1 MVYIIPIVVRKRTSG
16 AVARQGSVEV
26 EVDDVVV
33 VVTAAAAALLCVFGW
48 LNKESRTA
56 EREVVC

>member
-1 MVYIIPIVVRKRTSG
+1 MVYIIPIVVGERTSG

-33 VVTAAAAALLCVFGW
+33 VVTTTATALLCVFRW
-48 LNKESRTA
+48 LNKESWTA
-56 EREVVC
+56 ERKVVC